1 MNSFLDLSQQILF
14 IVLTGCGT
22 AVVGVLINYVNQ
34 KIDEVQTKKN
44 NDTHTQL
51 KAFVDEAQDTISKV
65 VKAVSQTYVDS
76 LKKSGNFTKE
86 AQEIAKNLAMK
97 TATQLI
103 SIEAKKAVEQ
113 LHGNFQI
120 YLDTV
125 IESAVN
131 DNKNSKNK
139 DSKGE

>member
-1 MNSFLDLSQQILF
+1 MNSFLDLIQQILF
-14 IVLTGCGT
+14 IVLTCCGT
-22 AVVGVLINYVNQ
+22 AVVGVLINFINE
-34 KIDEVQTKKN
+34 KIDEVQKKKENETYTLRN
-44 NDTHTQL
+44 NL
-51 KAFVDEAQDTISKV
+51 VDMAQDTISKV

-76 LKKSGNFTKE
+76 LKQSGKFTKE
-86 AQEIAKNLAMK
+86 AQDVAKNLAMQ

-103 SIEAKKAVEQ
+103 SIEAKKAIEQ
-113 LHGNFQI
+113 LHGNFHI